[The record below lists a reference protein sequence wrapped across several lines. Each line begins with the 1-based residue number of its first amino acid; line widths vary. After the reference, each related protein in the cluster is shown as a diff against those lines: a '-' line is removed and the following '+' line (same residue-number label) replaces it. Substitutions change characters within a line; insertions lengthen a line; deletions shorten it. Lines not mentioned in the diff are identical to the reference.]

1 MVVMIVIT
9 GASGRLGKELSKL
22 FPDAAT
28 PTHRELDVT
37 NEKNVS
43 RFIQSAS
50 PEVVIHLAAMT
61 SVTECE
67 TEKERAW
74 KINVTGTLNT
84 AKASAKAGAY
94 FMLMSTPCVFSGKGP
109 FMEDDTPYP
118 ENFYGLTKIAAEI
131 SVLAISTNSVIIR
144 ANFVPKEKW
153 PYEGAFTDRW
163 GTYLFAEDLAKEI
176 KKIIDLRKTGVMHV
190 AGDRIMSMYELAK
203 LCPDSEHV
211 KPISYTK
218 YLENGGCR
226 LTQDMTLGSNH
237 WQKTTIS
244 A

>member
-9 GASGRLGKELSKL
+9 GAGGKLGKELSMR
-22 FPDAAT
+22 FPGAAK
-28 PTHRELDVT
+28 PTREELDVT
-37 NEKNVS
+37 DEKSVS
-43 RFIQSAS
+43 NYMQSTS
-50 PEVVIHLAAMT
+50 PQVVIHLAAMT

-67 TEKERAW
+67 AEKERAW
-74 KINVTGTLNT
+74 KTNVTGTLNM
-84 AKASAKAGAY
+84 AKASAKTGAY
-94 FMLMSTPCVFSGKGP
+94 FVLMSTPCVFSGKGP
-109 FMEDDTPYP
+109 FMEGDTPYP
-118 ENFYGLTKIAAEI
+118 ENFYGLTKLAAEI

-176 KKIIDLRKTGVMHV
+176 RKIIDLRKTGVIHV
-190 AGDRIMSMYELAK
+190 AGDKTMSMYELAK

-211 KPISYTK
+211 RAISYRK

-226 LTQDMTLGSNH
+226 LTQDMTLDSNH
-237 WQKTTIS
+237 WQKVKIS
-244 A
+244 V